1 MAQTL
6 AVSTKLKYYET
17 MESVK
22 MNTWDKGDKIFRKQ
36 ESKLYAG
43 EAKVLRYK
51 YMD

>member
-1 MAQTL
+1 
-6 AVSTKLKYYET
+6 
-17 MESVK
+17 

-51 YMD
+51 YMDQPKSQHAYIRDYIQQERNGSS